1 MDAFLTNIFTYP
13 TAIFTVILG
22 VAVIYWLFAILGLV
36 DMDVLDVDVDLDT
49 DLEGLTGLAG
59 LLVTLGLTGVPVTV
73 VVTVLALLGWLISY
87 FAVHLLFFWP
97 AGSWLSYA
105 VGTVVIPVALAVSV
119 PVTAQ
124 IVKPLKPLFRKAY
137 ANAPQKVLMGQPCLI
152 RSTRVDM
159 GFGEAT
165 ATVDG
170 ASLILKVRADPA
182 KQLKKGDRAVL
193 IEYRAAENSY
203 LVVPES
209 EFSK

>member
-1 MDAFLTNIFTYP
+1 MDAFLLNIFTYP
-13 TAIFTVILG
+13 TAVFTVILG
-22 VAVIYWLFAILGLV
+22 VAVFYWLFAIIGLV
-36 DMDVLDVDVDLDT
+36 DMDVLDLDIDLDA

-73 VVTVLALLGWLISY
+73 VVTVMAMLGWLISY
-87 FAVHLLFFWP
+87 FAVHLLFVWP
-97 AGSWLSYA
+97 AGSWLSYVA
-105 VGTVVIPVALAVSV
+105 GTVVIPVAMAVSV
-119 PVTAQ
+119 PLTAQ
-124 IVKPLKPLFRKAY
+124 IIKPLKPLFRKAY
-137 ANAPQKVLMGQPCLI
+137 ANAPQKVLIGQTCLI

-165 ATVDG
+165 ATVEG

-182 KQLKKGDRAVL
+182 KQLKKGDRAVM

>member
-1 MDAFLTNIFTYP
+1 MDAFLLNIFTYP
-13 TAIFTVILG
+13 TAVFTVILG
-22 VAVIYWLFAILGLV
+22 VAVFYWLFAIIGLV
-36 DMDVLDVDVDLDT
+36 DMDVLDLDA

-73 VVTVLALLGWLISY
+73 VVTVMAMLGWLISY
-87 FAVHLLFFWP
+87 FAVHLLFVWP
-97 AGSWLSYA
+97 AGSWLSYVA
-105 VGTVVIPVALAVSV
+105 GTVVIPVAMAVSV
-119 PVTAQ
+119 PLTAQ
-124 IVKPLKPLFRKAY
+124 IIKPLKPLFRKAY
-137 ANAPQKVLMGQPCLI
+137 ANAPQKVLIGQTCLI

-165 ATVDG
+165 ATVEG

-182 KQLKKGDRAVL
+182 KQLKKGDRAVM

>member
-1 MDAFLTNIFTYP
+1 MDAFLLNIFTYP
-13 TAIFTVILG
+13 TVIFTVVLG
-22 VAVIYWLFAILGLV
+22 VAAIYWLFAIVGLV
-36 DMDVLDVDVDLDT
+36 DMDVLDLDVDLDA

-59 LLVTLGLTGVPVTV
+59 LLVTLGLTGVPLTL

-87 FAVHLLFFWP
+87 FVVHLFFFWP
-97 AGSWLSYA
+97 AGSWLSYV
-105 VGTVVIPVALAVSV
+105 VGTVVIPVAVALSV
-119 PVTAQ
+119 PLTAQ
-124 IVKPLKPLFRKAY
+124 IIKPLKPLFRKAY
-137 ANAPQKVLMGQPCLI
+137 TAAPQKVLIGQPCLI
-152 RSTRVDM
+152 RSSRVDM

-165 ATVDG
+165 ATVEG

-182 KQLKKGDRAVL
+182 KQLKKGDRAVM